1 MVRKKKGMQIVRSV
15 AFCERLREL
24 VQGCWQRLPIQK
36 TKGVCTETYLWVA
49 WKVACCSI
57 PMTGSSRSRNQPK
70 KFFSTRKLK
79 WNVAQICKNLVAS
92 RRPLYAIFIESV
104 VHISEGNYIWCPNKN
119 TAKPYGDALV
129 YTLHSLLIDKGCL
142 TTPNFRKSSKRP
154 LTPTPHFRK
163 IMLRISQQKCVCSL
177 WRDCYVLYDPI
188 SHEIHVVQQFNMV
201 IGWKTYP
208 EKTLFVSFSCWKSPI

>member
-1 MVRKKKGMQIVRSV
+1 MRIHGEEKEGDAADCAISSILWKVAWARPRVLTKITHSKDQASECARKQISD
-15 AFCERLREL
+15 
-24 VQGCWQRLPIQK
+24 
-36 TKGVCTETYLWVA
+36 LWVA

-79 WNVAQICKNLVAS
+79 WNVARLCKNLVAS
-92 RRPLYAIFIESV
+92 RRPLDPISIEAV

-142 TTPNFRKSSKRP
+142 TTPKRVNFRKSSKRP
-154 LTPTPHFRK
+154 LTPP
-163 IMLRISQQKCVCSL
+163 
-177 WRDCYVLYDPI
+177 
-188 SHEIHVVQQFNMV
+188 
-201 IGWKTYP
+201 
-208 EKTLFVSFSCWKSPI
+208 